1 MAGRADATI
10 IRKAWK
16 LRRGEKTQQQIAD
29 ELGFGMRQV
38 QNYLNSKWL
47 ADRNLGH
54 LRYAEE
60 PLQAP
65 RSRIENEA
73 WGFCQGG
80 NHEWMDDD
88 RYNGHAYKVE
98 DVSEEM
104 TGFEGSRLITVWR
117 VRTCRFCGYN
127 TRRRHFGYSIV

>member
-16 LRRGEKTQQQIAD
+16 LRRGKKTQQQIAD
-29 ELGFGMRQV
+29 ELGFGLRQV
-38 QNYLNSKWL
+38 QDYLSSKWL

-54 LRYAEE
+54 LRYAEG
-60 PLQAP
+60 PLQVP
-65 RSRIENEA
+65 MSRIENEA

-104 TGFEGSRLITVWR
+104 TGHEGSRLITVWR
-117 VRTCRFCGYN
+117 VRTCRFCDYN

>member
-29 ELGFGMRQV
+29 ELGFSMRQV

-65 RSRIENEA
+65 MSRVENEA
-73 WGFCQGG
+73 WGFC
-80 NHEWMDDD
+80 
-88 RYNGHAYKVE
+88 
-98 DVSEEM
+98 
-104 TGFEGSRLITVWR
+104 
-117 VRTCRFCGYN
+117 
-127 TRRRHFGYSIV
+127 